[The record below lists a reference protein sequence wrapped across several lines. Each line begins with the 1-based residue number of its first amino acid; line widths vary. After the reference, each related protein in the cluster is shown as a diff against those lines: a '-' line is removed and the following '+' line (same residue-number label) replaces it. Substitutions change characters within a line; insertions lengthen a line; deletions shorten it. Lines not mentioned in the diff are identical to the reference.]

1 METDRPMIRPNPILQ
16 VINVHKI
23 YGPPSQPLPALS
35 GVSLSLE
42 AGAFCAALG
51 PSGSGKSTLMNIIGL
66 LDRPT
71 SGSVFVDGHGID
83 FDAPEAI
90 AQIRN
95 RTIGFVFQSFHLLQ
109 RLTAWEN
116 VGLPLLYRGIARG
129 DRRPQALAM
138 LDQVGLRDRAEH
150 RPSQLSGGQC
160 QRVALARALIG
171 RPRLILAD
179 EPTGSLDSHTAG
191 DVMDLLRD
199 FNRRLGVTFL
209 IVTHDRDLATRC
221 DRRIEML
228 DGVIVGDSET

>member
-1 METDRPMIRPNPILQ
+1 MNHQNPMLQ
-16 VINVHKI
+16 VVNVHKI
-23 YGPPSQPLPALS
+23 YGPPDQPLRALN
-35 GVSLSLE
+35 GVSLTLD

-71 SGSVFVDGHGID
+71 RGSVFVDGHGID

-95 RTIGFVFQSFHLLQ
+95 QVIGFVFQSFHLLQ

-116 VGLPLLYRGIARG
+116 VGLPLLYRGIARA
-129 DRRPQALAM
+129 DRKPQALAM

-150 RPSQLSGGQC
+150 RPAQLSGGQC

-191 DVMDLLRD
+191 EVMDLLRD
-199 FNRRLGVTFL
+199 LNRRLGVTFL
-209 IVTHDRDLATRC
+209 IVTHDRDLAARC
-221 DRRIEML
+221 ERRIEML
-228 DGVIVGDSET
+228 DGAIIGDSAA